1 MEGANKPL
9 HLQLG
14 PRQGLTLLHLDFH
27 NDIPAGTS
35 YGHPIGVF
43 RQGGRLSKRCGWG
56 RGVLEGS
63 PKGWGGE
70 GHQGICGGYG
80 RGGERGKRAKEGKE
94 ERRRGME
101 EGKGGRK
108 KRRRRGIEE
117 GGRDEGGMEGGG
129 RN

>member
-1 MEGANKPL
+1 MEGANKPF

-14 PRQGLTLLHLDFH
+14 SRQGLTLLHLDFH

-43 RQGGRLSKRCGWG
+43 RQGGRLSERFGWG

-63 PKGWGGE
+63 HKGRGGE
-70 GHQGICGGYG
+70 GHQGVCGGYG
-80 RGGERGKRAKEGKE
+80 
-94 ERRRGME
+94 
-101 EGKGGRK
+101 K
-108 KRRRRGIEE
+108 KRRRRGKEE
-117 GGRDEGGMEGGG
+117 EVKL